1 MPRPFFP
8 HTLHDVVRNVDG
20 PLGLIAADMPDGS
33 LFVLKRDRRGGGYR
47 LTHYADT
54 ARSAIQSQET
64 VLGRKDAINLF
75 SRNIGLGEY
84 L

>member
-64 VLGRKDAINLF
+64 VLDRKGAINLL
-75 SRNIGLGEY
+75 SQNIGLGEY